1 MEWMTSPASGCKRLL
16 GVDGTKKGPEMK
28 DATHPETTQPTIL
41 LVDDHP
47 SIRLMISAGLKAN
60 GFMVLAASS
69 GEEALDICRAHTGA
83 IDVLL
88 SDLGLT
94 PNELKRDDEHSAD
107 EPITNGLT
115 LVKRAM
121 GLRPSLKVVLFSAH
135 SDQNLEALG
144 VFEQPWKILRKPV
157 DLHLLIHTLQESVHG
172 PERTPS
178 DGTGAEGR

>member
-1 MEWMTSPASGCKRLL
+1 MNDPADL
-16 GVDGTKKGPEMK
+16 D
-28 DATHPETTQPTIL
+28 TTQPTVL

-69 GEEALDICRAHTGA
+69 GEQALEICRTHPGT

-94 PNELKRDDEHSAD
+94 PNELKRDDEQSGD

-115 LVKRAM
+115 LVKRAL
-121 GLRPSLKVVLFSAH
+121 GLRPSVKVVLFSAH
-135 SDQNLEALG
+135 SDQNLAALG
-144 VFEQPWKILRKPV
+144 AFEQPWKILRKPV
-157 DLHLLIHTLQESVHG
+157 DLHVLIHTIQESVNLPG
-172 PERTPS
+172 NTPS
-178 DGTGAEGR
+178 EKGRA